1 MIDNKHDIEIPE
13 GLTLHAI
20 PAGPVVRLY
29 AWIIDLLIRAAIYL
43 IVILA
48 LSMLGEM
55 GWGLAM
61 IVLFAMEWFYPVFFE
76 VLRDGATP
84 GKKAFGLK
92 VIHDDLTPIGW
103 QASILRNL
111 LRSVDF
117 LPVLYLF
124 GLISIL
130 LNKKFQRLGDLAAG
144 TLVIHRHKEDQ
155 TLPQFTSPAKAPQ
168 QSLIPRE
175 QQAILNFAQRYPTM
189 THARSDELA
198 RTTGSL
204 VKSSDDAVAEL
215 LSIAK
220 WITGKRD

>member
-1 MIDNKHDIEIPE
+1 MIDNKYDIEIPE

-20 PAGPVVRLY
+20 PAGPVVRFY
-29 AWIIDLLIRAAIYL
+29 AWVIDLLIRAAIYL

-61 IVLFAMEWFYPVFFE
+61 IVMFAMEWFYPVIFE

-84 GKKAFGLK
+84 GKKTFGLK
-92 VIHDDLTPIGW
+92 VVHDDLTPIGW
-103 QASILRNL
+103 QASMLRNL
-111 LRSVDF
+111 LRSIDF
-117 LPVLYLF
+117 LPIFYLF

-144 TLVIHRHKEDQ
+144 TLVIHRHQQDQ
-155 TLPQFTSPAKAPQ
+155 ALPQPTLPAKAPQ
-168 QSLIPRE
+168 HTLIPSE
-175 QQAILNFAQRYPTM
+175 QQAILNFSQRYPTM

-198 RTTGSL
+198 RTTGPL
-204 VKSSDDAVAEL
+204 IKSSDDAVTEL

>member
-13 GLTLHAI
+13 GLTLDAI
-20 PAGPVVRLY
+20 PAGPIVRLY
-29 AWIIDLLIRAAIYL
+29 AWLVDLLIRGGIYL
-43 IVILA
+43 LVILL

-61 IVLFAMEWFYPVFFE
+61 IVMFVMEWFYPVIFE

-84 GKKAFGLK
+84 GKKTFGLK
-92 VIHDDLTPIGW
+92 VVHDDLTPVGW

-124 GLISIL
+124 GLISTL
-130 LNKKFQRLGDLAAG
+130 LNQRFQRLGDIAAG
-144 TLVIHRHKEDQ
+144 TLVIHNHPENLSLQ
-155 TLPQFTSPAKAPQ
+155 QFTHPAKAPQ
-168 QSLIPRE
+168 QPLYPNE
-175 QQAILNFAQRYPTM
+175 QQAILNFAQRYTGM
-189 THARSDELA
+189 THARSEELA
-198 RTTGSL
+198 RTSGSL
-204 VKSSDDAVAEL
+204 VTNSDDTVATL

-220 WITGKRD
+220 WITGKRN